1 MAFDAGMLSFIVR
14 ELNEKLAGGKV
25 DKIYQPG
32 KEEIVN
38 LTHLVLH
45 VLQPLRDVIGES
57 IPISSGYRSPALNKL
72 VGGVSNSQHVTG
84 QAADIAIGGNMTK
97 GKQWFNYIKNNLP
110 FDQLIWEHNK
120 QGVYWIHVSYNKD
133 GNRKQIIDNLLKR

>member
-1 MAFDAGMLSFIVR
+1 MIKISKNFSLE
-14 ELNEKLAGGKV
+14 ELCRSTTAAAKKMRNE
-25 DKIYQPG
+25 PG

-38 LTHLVLH
+38 LTLLVLH

-72 VGGVSNSQHVTG
+72 VGGVTNSQHVTG

-120 QGVYWIHVSYNKD
+120 QGVYWIHVSYNKE

>member
-1 MAFDAGMLSFIVR
+1 MIRISKNFSLE
-14 ELNEKLAGGKV
+14 ELCRSTTAAAKKMRNE
-25 DKIYQPG
+25 PG

-72 VGGVSNSQHVTG
+72 VGGVTNSQHVTG

>member
-1 MAFDAGMLSFIVR
+1 MIKISKNFSLE
-14 ELNEKLAGGKV
+14 ELCRSTTAAAKKMRNE
-25 DKIYQPG
+25 PG

-38 LTHLVLH
+38 LTHLALH
-45 VLQPLRDVIGES
+45 ILQPLRDVIGEP

-72 VGGVSNSQHVTG
+72 VGGVTNSQHVTG

-110 FDQLIWEHNK
+110 FDQLIWEHNE
-120 QGVYWIHVSYNKD
+120 QGVYWIHVSYNKE

>member
-1 MAFDAGMLSFIVR
+1 MIKISKNFSLE
-14 ELNEKLAGGKV
+14 ELCRSTTAAAKKMRNE
-25 DKIYQPG
+25 PG

-38 LTHLVLH
+38 LTHLALH
-45 VLQPLRDVIGES
+45 ILQPLRDVIGES

-72 VGGVSNSQHVTG
+72 VGGVTNSQHVTG

>member
-1 MAFDAGMLSFIVR
+1 MIKISKNFSLE
-14 ELNEKLAGGKV
+14 ELCRSTTAAAKKMRNE
-25 DKIYQPG
+25 PG

-38 LTHLVLH
+38 LTLLVLH

-72 VGGVSNSQHVTG
+72 VGGVTNSQHVTG

>member
-1 MAFDAGMLSFIVR
+1 MIKISKNFSLE
-14 ELNEKLAGGKV
+14 ELCRSTTAAAKKMRNE
-25 DKIYQPG
+25 PG

-72 VGGVSNSQHVTG
+72 VGGVTNSQHVTG